1 MAYGKDAATTK
12 RDPIEDVTLEQ
23 MGRDLIQT
31 GLGGPDS
38 EIASIRERNL
48 RAYNALPEGD
58 FAPPEIDDRSS
69 FVSSDVA
76 DTVDGMLP
84 QLIDVFVS
92 DDKAVE
98 CVAKKPGEQAEQN
111 AKQATGYLNHLFYV
125 RNDGLNVLHDWIQ
138 DAALQKVGFVK
149 VWAEEDAQDSKQT
162 YEGQT
167 EDQLA
172 AILTDGATLEGE
184 PEVDEEGGLTF
195 TVVDES
201 RRTKFNVACVA
212 PHKMRVGRT
221 SKWGAEPDQI
231 GEVEDRPRYQLEE
244 MGFDLSD
251 IGTGGDRYSGEAE
264 AGLGA
269 GRDED
274 ESEIHDSYA
283 LYEYAELYFKI
294 DADGD
299 GTAEWVQLC
308 LINGTLMRKETVDD
322 HPYADIC
329 LMPRAHAYFGDCPAD
344 RAYIIQKEQTNL
356 ARALFD
362 NVQFSTNQR
371 TYVNTNAGVNIGD
384 LLDNRPGGI
393 VRGTGDAGSAFAPI
407 PTIPLNQSAW
417 QMQEWLS
424 VRLENRTGFT
434 RYSQGMDADSLN
446 KTATGVSIITSK
458 ADMRLR
464 LMTRF
469 AAQGIRKMFA
479 KLLKLATKHQD
490 RKDWFSV
497 NGEWHEVSPFEWRDQ
512 FNISINVG
520 LGHGTKE
527 QQAQRVMAMMPLQ
540 MEGLKLGIVQ
550 PRHIANTIR
559 TFAQVNEF
567 QNPDDF
573 CDEDA
578 QGPGPEQIQQMQQQ
592 MQEMGQKL
600 QQTEQENQQLKL
612 ANQDKSGELQ
622 LKAGELELKSRELDQ
637 REQQAQADF
646 ALKVRD
652 NDRADTETNIKGAQA
667 DHAMQQPLDVA
678 EQVKTLQAQMDA
690 MTQLVAQIFTP
701 QSPEEGEPGTDAAAE
716 PL

>member
-12 RDPIEDVTLEQ
+12 RDPIEDIELEQ
-23 MGRDLIQT
+23 MGREFMRSS
-31 GLGGPDS
+31 LGGPDS
-38 EIASIRERNL
+38 EIAAIRERNM
-48 RAYNALPEGD
+48 RAYNALPEGE
-58 FAPPEIDDRSS
+58 FSPPEIDDRSA

-98 CVAKKPGEQAEQN
+98 CVAKKPGPDAEKN

-172 AILTDGATLEGE
+172 AILHDGAQLEGE
-184 PEVDEEGGLTF
+184 PEVDEQGGLTF

-201 RRTKFNVACVA
+201 RRTKYNVACVA

-221 SKWGAEPDQI
+221 AKWGAEPDQI
-231 GEVEDRPRYQLEE
+231 GEVEERPRYQLEE

-251 IGTGGDRYSGEAE
+251 IGAGSDQYSGEAE
-264 AGLGA
+264 AALGD
-269 GRDED
+269 GRDDGEA
-274 ESEIHDSYA
+274 ELHDSYA
-283 LYEYAELYFKI
+283 MYEYAELYFKI

-371 TYVNTNAGVNIGD
+371 TYVNTNSAVNIND

-393 VRGTGDAGSAFAPI
+393 VRGTGSPGDSFAPI
-407 PTIPLNQSAW
+407 PTLPLNQSAW

-490 RKDWFSV
+490 REDWFNV
-497 NGEWHEVSPFEWRDQ
+497 NGEWIPVNPHEWRDQ

-540 MEGLKLGIVQ
+540 MQGLQLGVVQ
-550 PRHIANTIR
+550 PKHIANTIR

-573 CDEDA
+573 CDADV
-578 QGPGPEQIQQMQQQ
+578 QGPSPEQIQQMQAQ

-612 ANQDKSGELQ
+612 ANQDKSGEL
-622 LKAGELELKSRELDQ
+622 ELKSRELDLK
-637 REQQAQADF
+637 EQEASANFMLQQQGA
-646 ALKVRD
+646 
-652 NDRADTETNIKGAQA
+652 NRADTETQIKGAQA

-678 EQVKTLQAQMDA
+678 EQVKALQEQMDA

-701 QSPEEGEPGTDAAAE
+701 QSPQEGEPGTDAAAE

>member
-1 MAYGKDAATTK
+1 MAYGKDAAKIK
-12 RDPIEDVTLEQ
+12 REPIDETTLEQ
-23 MGRDLIQT
+23 MAREFMRT
-31 GLGGPDS
+31 SLGGPDS
-38 EIASIRERNL
+38 EIAHIRERNI
-48 RAYNALPEGD
+48 RAYNALPEGE
-58 FAPPEIDDRSS
+58 FAPPEIDDRSA

-84 QLIDVFVS
+84 QLMDVFVS

-98 CVAKKPGEQAEQN
+98 CVAKKPGEQAEAN

-162 YEGQT
+162 FEGQT

-172 AILTDGATLEGE
+172 AILHDGAQLEGE
-184 PEVDEEGGLTF
+184 PQVDEQGGLTF

-201 RRTKFNVACVA
+201 RRIKFCVACVA
-212 PHKMRVGRT
+212 PHEMRVGP
-221 SKWGAEPDQI
+221 SAKWGDDPAQI
-231 GEVEDRPRYQLEE
+231 GEVKQRPRFELEE
-244 MGFDLSD
+244 MGFDLTD
-251 IGTGGDRYSGEAE
+251 VGGINVPYSGEAQ
-264 AGLGA
+264 ALLGD
-269 GRDED
+269 GRDEAD
-274 ESEIHDSYA
+274 VELHESYK
-283 LYEYAELYFKI
+283 LYEYAELYFQI

-308 LINGTLMRKETVDD
+308 LINGTLMRSEQVDD

-344 RAYIIQKEQTNL
+344 RAYMIQKEQTNL

-371 TYVNTNAGVNIGD
+371 TYINTNASVEIGD

-393 VRGTGDAGSAFAPI
+393 VRGKGPPGDAFAGM
-407 PTIPLNQSAW
+407 PTAPLSQTSW
-417 QMQEWLS
+417 QMQEWLAG
-424 VRLENRTGFT
+424 RLENRTGFT

-469 AAQGIRKMFA
+469 AAQGIRKMFV
-479 KLLKLATKHQD
+479 KLLKLAVKHQD
-490 RKDWFSV
+490 REDWFNV
-497 NGEWHEVSPFEWRDQ
+497 NGAWQQVNPSEWRDQ

-527 QQAQRVMAMMPLQ
+527 QQAQRVMAMLPMQQMGLQ
-540 MEGLKLGIVQ
+540 LGIVRPEQ
-550 PRHIANTIR
+550 IASTIR
-559 TFAQVNEF
+559 LFAQVNEF
-567 QNPDDF
+567 KNPDQF
-573 CDEDA
+573 ADA
-578 QGPGPEQIQQMQQQ
+578 APQGPSPQMQQMQQQ
-592 MQEMGQKL
+592 AQEQMQQMQQAL
-600 QQTEQENQQLKL
+600 QQATQENQQLKL
-612 ANQDKSGELQ
+612 ENQNKQGELEIKAGELQ
-622 LKAGELELKSRELDQ
+622 LKARESEADIELKQLS
-637 REQQAQADF
+637 AI
-646 ALKVRD
+646 
-652 NDRADTETNIKGAQA
+652 RADHETNIKGAQA

-678 EQVKTLQAQMDA
+678 EQVSTLQEQMQA
-690 MTQLVAQIFTP
+690 LMELVGNIFTP
-701 QSPEEGEPGTDAAAE
+701 QTPEDGDQVTDDPAAPLEGY
-716 PL
+716 